1 MSIVARKRT
10 NPEFLNGVPELL
22 VLTLLSRRPMHGYD
36 LVQAIRAETAGAL
49 TFGEGCIYPMLH
61 QLEAKGYLASEEQQ
75 VRARARLVYSVT
87 ERGLRRLQESATRW
101 CQVTQAV
108 RSILGTD
115 HGKPVVA

>member
-10 NPEFLNGVPELL
+10 NPEFLNGIPELL
-22 VLTLLSRRPMHGYD
+22 VLAFLSRRPMHGYD
-36 LVQAIRAETAGAL
+36 LVQAIRAETAGTL

-61 QLEAKGYLASEEQQ
+61 QLEAKGHLGSKRQQ

-87 ERGLRRLQESATRW
+87 AEGMRRLEESATRW
-101 CQVTQAV
+101 HQVAQAV

-115 HGKPVVA
+115 HGKPVVV

>member
-1 MSIVARKRT
+1 MSIVTRKRT

-22 VLTLLSRRPMHGYD
+22 VLAFLSRRPMHGYD

-61 QLEAKGYLASEEQQ
+61 QLEAKGYLASKRQQ

-87 ERGLRRLQESATRW
+87 TKGMRRLQESTTRW
-101 CQVTQAV
+101 NQVAQAV
-108 RSILGTD
+108 RFILETD
-115 HGKPVVA
+115 HGEPVVV